1 MITYTTKIDEG
12 VTLAVFENAI
22 ATYEVT
28 LTGIAESEIQAH
40 LQSQI
45 DALELDI
52 QIQGLA

>member
-1 MITYTTKIDEG
+1 MISYTTKIDEG

-22 ATYEVT
+22 ATFEVP